1 LGFSVK
7 MLNVDS
13 AGYQTPR
20 EFGDGS
26 VNDACQIACS
36 QIQLAQWIRRMAKKG
51 KLVLPAL
58 SEKPSL
64 AALVVRED
72 GRAAPELAQRWPFN
86 LNCGAVTPRL
96 DARTSV

>member
-1 LGFSVK
+1 
-7 MLNVDS
+7 
-13 AGYQTPR
+13 
-20 EFGDGS
+20 
-26 VNDACQIACS
+26 
-36 QIQLAQWIRRMAKKG
+36 MAKKG